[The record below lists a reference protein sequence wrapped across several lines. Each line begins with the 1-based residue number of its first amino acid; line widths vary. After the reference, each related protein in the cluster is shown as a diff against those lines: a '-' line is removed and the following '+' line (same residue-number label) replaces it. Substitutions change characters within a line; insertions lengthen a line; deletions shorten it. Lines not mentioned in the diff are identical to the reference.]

1 VLQVAGSLGPMP
13 QKSLS
18 RTFWNGGPS
27 GPGEDPEFRPLRLM
41 RDPEGTPVKA
51 EDVTIGSVF
60 HIMPEGLLPNPDD
73 PEAEYLE
80 KHGLEE
86 KAKAA
91 VLILIRLDEGPH
103 RSQKQR
109 DWGHQGIVAYSKIC
123 THVGCPVGPVRAAD
137 PPPAVPL
144 PPVDLRRHADCEV
157 IFGPAKRPL
166 PQLKITVDDEGY
178 LVAAAGFA
186 EACRPELLGA
196 PDEHHHRPTRRR
208 PARGGHPRRGR
219 SLRSRPARRWHRR
232 WVDDRT
238 GAAKPVGYLM
248 KKVFP
253 DHWSFML
260 GEIAMYSM
268 IICLL
273 TGAFLTFWFVPSAG
287 HTIPYDGSFV
297 PLRGVGMSEAYAST
311 LNISFDIKGGLII
324 RQIHHWAALMFIVAL
339 TVHMFRVFFTGAF
352 RKPREINWVIGTV
365 LALLAIVEGFAGYS
379 LPDDLLSGTG
389 IRAMAGFVQTA
400 PVIGTYLV
408 YGIFGGPFPGE
419 MIIPRLYS
427 VHILLLPAILIGL
440 FTAHI
445 GLVFVQKHT
454 QYPGPGRTNENV
466 VGFPVM
472 PVYAAKAGGFFFIVF
487 GVLAMI
493 SALVQINPVWAYGPY
508 DPSPVTAGSQPD
520 WYMGFADGALRLLP
534 GWLEFEFWG
543 YTLSLNIALGALV
556 LLPLVYT
563 VLGIY
568 PFVERWVT
576 KDDREHHLLDRPRN
590 NPVPHRHRHGGH
602 HRLLGLHVR
611 RGQRHHGDQA
621 ALSIN
626 DITWFFRI
634 GLFVLPP
641 LMFWV
646 TKRIC
651 LSLQRRDRDTVL
663 HGRETGTIIR
673 TPDGKY
679 FERHEDID
687 AFERWPLVAFESP
700 APLALTDGADAN
712 GVSSKDAKKARRRVA
727 WSNFYFKTRVEPV
740 TPTELAAAHHHGEHE
755 AISGGSAPAAIKH
768 DKHPH

>member
-1 VLQVAGSLGPMP
+1 MSTTTARPADALREGDTPVEAA
-13 QKSLS
+13 
-18 RTFWNGGPS
+18 PS
-27 GPGEDPEFRPLRLM
+27 G
-41 RDPEGTPVKA
+41 A
-51 EDVTIGSVF
+51 
-60 HIMPEGLLPNPDD
+60 
-73 PEAEYLE
+73 
-80 KHGLEE
+80 
-86 KAKAA
+86 
-91 VLILIRLDEGPH
+91 
-103 RSQKQR
+103 
-109 DWGHQGIVAYSKIC
+109 
-123 THVGCPVGPVRAAD
+123 
-137 PPPAVPL
+137 
-144 PPVDLRRHADCEV
+144 
-157 IFGPAKRPL
+157 
-166 PQLKITVDDEGY
+166 
-178 LVAAAGFA
+178 
-186 EACRPELLGA
+186 
-196 PDEHHHRPTRRR
+196 
-208 PARGGHPRRGR
+208 
-219 SLRSRPARRWHRR
+219 ARRVGGIAG

-268 IICLL
+268 IICLI

-287 HTIPYDGSFV
+287 HTVYDGSFV

-590 NPVPHRHRHGGH
+590 NPVRTGIGMAGITAYSVFMFAAGNDIMAIK
-602 HRLLGLHVR
+602 LGM
-611 RGQRHHGDQA
+611 
-621 ALSIN
+621 SIN

-673 TPDGKY
+673 TPDGKF
-679 FERHEDID
+679 FERHDTELTADQ
-687 AFERWPLVAFESP
+687 WVLVQHDP
-700 APLALTDGADAN
+700 VAPLELETEVDEHGVARKTSRLAKAKVALSRFYFADAVN
-712 GVSSKDAKKARRRVA
+712 
-727 WSNFYFKTRVEPV
+727 PV
-740 TPTELAAAHHHGEHE
+740 TPAELAAAHHHGEEHE
-755 AISGGSAPAAIKH
+755 AIEAAPSADESEPAQVGRH
-768 DKHPH
+768 